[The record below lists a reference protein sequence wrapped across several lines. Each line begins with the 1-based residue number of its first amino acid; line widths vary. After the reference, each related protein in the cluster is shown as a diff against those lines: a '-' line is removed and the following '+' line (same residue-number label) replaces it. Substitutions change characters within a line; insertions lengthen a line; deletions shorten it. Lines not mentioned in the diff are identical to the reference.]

1 MKTKPL
7 IFTFMV
13 IFLAFGCSKDKGTSA
28 TQNNENTTIPS
39 NGIIFNSQ
47 LTYGT
52 VTDID
57 GNAYKTIII
66 GTQTWMAENLKVTRY
81 RNGDSLLNVT
91 NNTAWYNLATGAY
104 CDYDN
109 TPSNST
115 TYGKL
120 YNWHA
125 VNDPR
130 NICPAGWHAPNEA
143 EWETLG
149 VYLGG
154 YQIIGGKMKE
164 TGITHWVISND
175 GATNESGFTGLPGGM
190 RYFDGPFIDIH
201 HSGYWWSSSKAND
214 YYDLEAHYYFLSG
227 AGDNNFLDGY
237 GNKTNGMSVRCLKD

>member
-1 MKTKPL
+1 MVTSVTL
-7 IFTFMV
+7 ISS
-13 IFLAFGCSKDKGTSA
+13 CKKDDDGIPASNTPTPTP
-28 TQNNENTTIPS
+28 TQNS
-39 NGIIFNSQ
+39 GIIFNPN

-57 GNAYKTIII
+57 GNVYKTITI

-81 RNGDSLLNVT
+81 RNGDTIPKVT
-91 NNTAWYNLATGAY
+91 NNTSWSNLTIGAY
-104 CDYDN
+104 CDYYN
-109 TPSNST
+109 TPSNNT
-115 TYGKL
+115 TYGEL
-120 YNWHA
+120 YNWFA
-125 VNDPR
+125 LVDPR
-130 NICPAGWHAPNEA
+130 NICPAGWHVPNEA

-175 GATNESGFTGLPGGM
+175 GATNESGFTTLPGGM

-201 HSGYWWSSSKAND
+201 LTGYWWSSSKAND

-227 AGDNNFLDGY
+227 DGDNNFLDGY
-237 GNKTNGMSVRCLKD
+237 GTKTNGMSVRCLKN